1 MSTGL
6 WTGSTG
12 VGSRVHGFIK
22 RRSLATDPTV
32 EVAGS
37 GRGRRGL
44 ALAAARHD
52 RAQRLTGVRIF
63 SSYGSRFSMIFAPT
77 GSQQRGNLI
86 MLTLIGREQRRS
98 PATMRRLGQSLATVR
113 VASGETSAPRAC
125 ANASSSSLLASR
137 PTNCSE
143 RWRKT
148 WIWWLPRVRSVL
160 DLRPKIRTIGSA
172 RYRGFSI
179 GS

>member
-32 EVAGS
+32 EVAGF

-77 GSQQRGNLI
+77 GSQQRGELDYANLN
-86 MLTLIGREQRRS
+86 RQRA
-98 PATMRRLGQSLATVR
+98 ATEPGNDEAARPELGH
-113 VASGETSAPRAC
+113 GEGG
-125 ANASSSSLLASR
+125 
-137 PTNCSE
+137 
-143 RWRKT
+143 
-148 WIWWLPRVRSVL
+148 
-160 DLRPKIRTIGSA
+160 LR
-172 RYRGFSI
+172 
-179 GS
+179 